1 MKSVLM
7 EYSDYTNYTSELC
20 HMLKRMGDL
29 DFARNI
35 LNYVDIDKLLA
46 SGRKK
51 HALYTVAIIDYISK
65 ENNLPMKEEL
75 SKYRGMKME
84 TLSFSSGVETYT
96 RIVKNDSMKKKI
108 LDSAIREFL
117 IYNIVESS
125 VRNVN

>member
-29 DFARNI
+29 NFIREI
-35 LNYVDIDKLLA
+35 LDYVDIDQLLVL
-46 SGRKK
+46 GRKK
-51 HALYTVAIIDYISK
+51 QALYTVAIIDYISK
-65 ENNLPMKEEL
+65 ENAIPVKAEL

-84 TLSFSSGVETYT
+84 TLSFPAGVEMYT
-96 RIVKNDSMKKKI
+96 RIVRNDSLKEKT
-108 LDSAIREFL
+108 LHSAIQEFL

-125 VRNVN
+125 VRNVS